1 LESEDPAIVKDRRPP
16 EDWPVK
22 GAIQFSNVKMR
33 YRHNLPLVL
42 DGVSFDIEPQ
52 AKIGRLLFN
61 P

>member
-22 GAIQFSNVKMR
+22 GSIKFMNVKMR

-52 AKIGRLLFN
+52 AKIGSLL
-61 P
+61 